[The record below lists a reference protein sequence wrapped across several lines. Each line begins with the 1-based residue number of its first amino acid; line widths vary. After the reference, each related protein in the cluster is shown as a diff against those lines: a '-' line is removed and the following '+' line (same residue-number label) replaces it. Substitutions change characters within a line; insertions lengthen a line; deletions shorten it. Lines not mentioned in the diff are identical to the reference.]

1 MAIKLLRIS
10 ALASLCVAGWLGM
23 AGCHPREIHADHTS
37 PQIPRIFPDYTNVTF
52 PVNIA
57 PANFYIQE
65 PGASFR
71 TEIGV
76 NGEVLFSLSGN
87 RPEVVV
93 PERRWRALLQ
103 QAEGKNFFIRIFVK
117 QENGWTQYADIQNHV
132 SPDSV
137 DAFLAYRLLY
147 PGYELW
153 NEMGI
158 YQRELSS
165 FRVEPILENRRIGK
179 QCLNCHTVARQNPEN
194 FMLHVRG
201 KDNGTLIRRGGKVE
215 KVASLARGASHGNT
229 YAAWDPSGRF
239 IAFSMNEIQQFF
251 HATGQ
256 KPIEVSD
263 LAADLGVYDTET
275 HVLHT
280 DSALFGADGMETFP
294 AWSPDGR
301 TLFYCRGNAYTRATP
316 LDSLRYDL
324 YAIPFDASDLR
335 APFGEPR
342 CLYAA
347 SREGK
352 SVSFPRVSPDGN
364 WLLFTLSD
372 YGNFSIWHPES
383 DLYLMDLRTGQ
394 FRAAQELN
402 SPDVESFHTW
412 SSSGNWL
419 VLSSK
424 RIDGLWA
431 RPFIAHFDTAA
442 GQFAKPFLL
451 PQKDPHFYET
461 FTRTFNLPEFLTAPV
476 TFQRELLEAVP
487 QQASDIFL
495 QVQK

>member
-1 MAIKLLRIS
+1 MKEWLIGCI
-10 ALASLCVAGWLGM
+10 GMIWLGACSSSPKPPVA
-23 AGCHPREIHADHTS
+23 AGQIDRLPEIY
-37 PQIPRIFPDYTNVTF
+37 PDYTGVTV
-52 PVNIA
+52 PVSIA
-57 PANFYIQE
+57 PLNFAVQTEGKACAVFSAGKQQFAVY
-65 PGASFR
+65 ASD
-71 TEIGV
+71 GS
-76 NGEVLFSLSGN
+76 FSIPDN
-87 RPEVVV
+87 D
-93 PERRWRALLQ
+93 WKKLLKE
-103 QAEGKNFFIRIFVK
+103 AEGKEIAVTVLVEEAGAWNSFLPFYI
-117 QENGWTQYADIQNHV
+117 NV
-132 SPDSV
+132 STDSI
-137 DAFLAYRLLY
+137 DPYIAYRLIA
-147 PGYELW
+147 PGYQLW
-153 NEMGI
+153 GEMGI
-158 YQRELSS
+158 YQRELAS
-165 FRVEPILENRRIGK
+165 FREEPILENRRIGK

-215 KVASLARGASHGNT
+215 KVASLARGAAHGNT

-301 TLFYCRGNAYTRATP
+301 TLFYCRGNAYTRTTP

-335 APFGEPR
+335 TPFGEPR

-394 FRAAQELN
+394 SRAAQELN

-424 RIDGLWA
+424 RMDGLWA

-487 QQASDIFL
+487 RRASDIFL